1 MLLFARYNWFA
12 NGCIKRIKN
21 PEKVLY
27 LSFDDGPNPEI
38 TPKVL
43 ELLKKYSAKASFFC
57 IGKNAEQY
65 PDILNLIKQNG
76 HTIGNHSYSHLNAF
90 KTSKTEWLNDV
101 FKQSPISESHF
112 FRPPYG
118 KINPFTLK
126 QLKLKYKIILW
137 DVFSYDYNQN
147 ITLPRIKKLITKTVR
162 NGSIIVFHDTEKA
175 KKNMLSSLAFTLE
188 YFSGKGYRFEKIK
201 TLTI

>member
-1 MLLFARYNWFA
+1 MLFARYNCFA
-12 NGCIKRIKN
+12 TGCIKRIKSS
-21 PEKVLY
+21 ESVLY

-43 ELLKKYSAKASFFC
+43 ELLKRYNAKATFFC

-65 PDILNLIKQNG
+65 PEILNLIKQNG

-101 FKQSPISESHF
+101 FKQSPISNSKF

-118 KINPFTLK
+118 KINPFTLR

-137 DVFSYDYNQN
+137 DVLSYDYNPN
-147 ITLPRIKKLITKTVR
+147 ISLLRIKKLITKTVR

-175 KKNMLSSLAFTLE
+175 QKNMLPSLAFTLE
-188 YFSGKGYRFEKIK
+188 YFSKKQYKFERI
-201 TLTI
+201 TNPQ